1 LYNAL
6 EQEEKIE
13 TSIIEKEE
21 EIHLLIC
28 NRVWMK
34 GASMKKTDNWLLRC
48 NRLIQTIDCC
58 FTLMVFCNVKRD

>member
-1 LYNAL
+1 LNKKK
-6 EQEEKIE
+6 KIE

-34 GASMKKTDNWLLRC
+34 DV
-48 NRLIQTIDCC
+48 LIHSLI
-58 FTLMVFCNVKRD
+58 FHRD

>member
-1 LYNAL
+1 LNKKK
-6 EQEEKIE
+6 KIE

-34 GASMKKTDNWLLRC
+34 DVLIHSLIFHRDWL
-48 NRLIQTIDCC
+48 NIKI
-58 FTLMVFCNVKRD
+58 V

>member
-1 LYNAL
+1 LKPSYSVV

-34 GASMKKTDNWLLRC
+34 DV
-48 NRLIQTIDCC
+48 LIYSLI
-58 FTLMVFCNVKRD
+58 FH

>member
-1 LYNAL
+1 LKLAL
-6 EQEEKIE
+6 LKKKKKIE

-34 GASMKKTDNWLLRC
+34 DI
-48 NRLIQTIDCC
+48 LIHLFDH
-58 FTLMVFCNVKRD
+58 LWVKEDEILE